1 MKKIFTLLLVIMAAM
16 TVSAANFQL
25 LRGEDYSKDPTDGTK
40 FVPGKYVPVS
50 NGDSYTTGYFKT
62 MENPAFFMYQQDS
75 ELYIKGPAGLAMTL
89 EVETT
94 ADILVCSFGDCK
106 NATPSSKLVVSGSL
120 IPSSS
125 DLMAGTTD
133 IYTLRIDKA
142 GNSIASPL
150 QEITVKVTAYET
162 ANPSDKVTVTVTMS
176 TKSYEE
182 LLGSVDGIQSASDYL
197 NLESGNVLNYRVEQ
211 SGRLEIYS
219 IAGRLVYSRQI
230 QGNGSLHLD
239 LGHGVYIYRVGK
251 LTGKLLLK

>member
-16 TVSAANFQL
+16 NASAANFQL
-25 LRGEDYSKDPTDGTK
+25 LRGEDFSKDSSGA

-50 NGDSYTTGYFKT
+50 NGDSYVTGYFTK
-62 MENPAFFMYQQDS
+62 MENPAFIMYQQDS
-75 ELYIKGPAGLAMTL
+75 ELYIKGPAGLDMTF
-89 EVETT
+89 EVEAT
-94 ADILVCSFGDCK
+94 AQVMVCCLGQCVAA
-106 NATPSSKLVVSGSL
+106 NPSEKVVKSGSL
-120 IPSSS
+120 DPSST

-142 GNSIASPL
+142 GNTMSSPL

-176 TKSYEE
+176 TKPYEE
-182 LLGSVDGIQSASDYL
+182 LIGSVDGIQTTNEYV
-197 NLESGNVLNYRVEQ
+197 NLASGNVLKYHVEQ
-211 SGRLEIYS
+211 PARLEIYS

-239 LGHGVYIYRVGK
+239 LGQGVYIYRVGK
-251 LTGKLLLK
+251 LTGKMLLK